1 MSRRRIAVTAACLLA
16 LLTAASPT
24 ASRVEQAPAST
35 IRLADTAQPRPMGGI
50 IALYP
55 RAGDAQTLAIPGG
68 QPPADLHVTLVY
80 FGGDLTGPAE
90 AELVRKLA
98 GFSIADAY
106 PVSADVF
113 GHAVFNPS
121 PDESDTAVVY
131 VVGDS
136 PQLVPLRQQAL
147 SLSKPLVQ
155 LPAQPDPWVPH
166 ITAVYGPS
174 DTVLTYTGSVVFD
187 RIGLSVGDRTTYF
200 PLGPP
205 TTG

>member
-1 MSRRRIAVTAACLLA
+1 MSRRRIAVTAVCLLA
-16 LLTAASPT
+16 LLTAAPPT
-24 ASRVEQAPAST
+24 ASRSEHIT

-55 RAGDAQTLAIPGG
+55 RAADAQTLAIPGG

-90 AELVRKLA
+90 TELVRKLA
-98 GFSIADAY
+98 GFSTPDAH

-121 PDESDTAVVY
+121 PDESDTALVY

-136 PQLVPLRQQAL
+136 PQLVPLRLQAL
-147 SLSKPLVQ
+147 GLSKPLVQ

-166 ITAVYGPS
+166 ITAAYGPS